1 MIIQKLNGAFIAD
14 QDRVLLR
21 ISSSNQEELR
31 FWLTRRTCM
40 DFLISTQAISVKS
53 IENQQE
59 IPLSSAKAVD
69 QFNQEVLAER
79 INYQAPFE
87 ASNKLPLG
95 HEPVLVKQIECLP
108 ALGAQEN
115 SIRIHLL
122 LHPSKVISSQLNS
135 LKLNAF
141 RLLIERL
148 MKEANWD
155 GLTEKPAQ
163 VAELQKKP
171 PLH

>member
-31 FWLTRRTCM
+31 LWLTRRTCI
-40 DFLISTQAISVKS
+40 DFLNKTKEISVKS
-53 IENQQE
+53 IEKLQKMP
-59 IPLSSAKAVD
+59 ISSAKVVD
-69 QFNQEVLAER
+69 QFNQDVLAEK

-95 HEPVLVKQIECLP
+95 HEPVLVKQIDCSHMIDV
-108 ALGAQEN
+108 QEN
-115 SIRIHLL
+115 TLSIHLL
-122 LHPSKVISSQLNS
+122 LHPKKVISSQLNH

-141 RLLIERL
+141 RSLIEKL
-148 MKEANWD
+148 VKEAHWD
-155 GLTEKPAQ
+155 SVNDAPEDVSAP
-163 VAELQKKP
+163 KKS